1 MPKRIAFVVL
11 SLLLQTTSYSV
22 TVPKWLEALAANAP
36 GAETFSDA
44 SVLIL
49 KDSRLLEIDSA
60 GAGTAYVEQCI
71 KLIDDRAKD
80 EQGDRSIRFDA
91 ERDTVIFDAVYTR
104 QADGT
109 WIEPEKDAFTV
120 TSAPEVQWASAY
132 SQLKQQNVSFP
143 GLAADAVIYWKY
155 RVVPKAGRD
164 PWADDYFGG
173 VVSFGG
179 FEPVAEQV
187 FQISCDTTQLLKFEM
202 QNSEY
207 APTVEISGSRKT
219 LTWKFENMAQLKPEP
234 NMVSSSHLVP
244 RMIFTSFKDWSEMGL
259 YVGEKFWKSVEKA
272 DFAELEF
279 SRLVNYGQISGRPL
293 AQNIAFWV
301 QQNIRS
307 VALSLGAV
315 GFQPND
321 ADDVWANRYGD
332 VRDKLVLLS
341 ALLGTYGIE
350 SYPVLMQSSNAPFSH
365 LPALDQFNH
374 MILAVPLPDDTL
386 FLDPMPRF
394 SAPYEIG
401 YSRTQGMCCQLIH
414 GSPIVEAAKEIVH
427 LDRKASTRMSVTLDT
442 LGTLS
447 GRADAE
453 AYADFANTARSTF
466 SDQKQQEKEIYFQ
479 RAASRIGQGCE
490 VIQTEVS
497 DPEQLT
503 QPMRVGMDFSCAGY
517 AIKQG
522 DLMMVDLP
530 VTPFSFTLSGFYPS
544 MPEVTYPV
552 DLPIEGTSETTIIL
566 TYPKGYTVSYLPPAV
581 LVENPY
587 VALSLVPK
595 KFDDRVEWEQSVSYK
610 SDFVPVDKYATLRS
624 AFEELVAPKNRLLVL
639 EKAK

>member
-22 TVPKWLEALAANAP
+22 TVPDWLETLAANAP

-44 SVLIL
+44 SVLVL
-49 KDSRLLEIDSA
+49 KDYRLLEIDSA

-109 WIEPEKDAFTV
+109 WIEPEKDAYTV

-155 RVVPKAGRD
+155 RIAPKVSRD

-179 FEPVAEQV
+179 FEPVTEQV
-187 FQISCDTTQLLKFEM
+187 FQISCDTTQRLTYEM

-207 APTVEISGSRKT
+207 VPTGELSGSRKT

-234 NMVSSSHLVP
+234 NMVSSTHLVP
-244 RMIFTSFKDWSEMGL
+244 RMVFTSFKDWSEMGL
-259 YVGEKFWKSVEKA
+259 YVGEKFWKAVEKA
-272 DFAELEF
+272 NYAELEF
-279 SRLVNYGQISGRPL
+279 SKLVSYGQISGRPL

-307 VALSLGAV
+307 VPLSLGAV

-341 ALLGTYGIE
+341 ALLGGYGIE

-365 LPALDQFNH
+365 LPAIDQFNH
-374 MILAVPLPDDTL
+374 MILAVPFPDDTL
-386 FLDPMPRF
+386 YLDPMPRF

-414 GSPIVEAAKEIVH
+414 GSPIVEEAKEIVH
-427 LDRKASTRMSVTLDT
+427 IDRKASTRMSLSLDT

-490 VIQTEVS
+490 VIKTEVS

-503 QPMRVGMDFSCAGY
+503 QPMRVSMDFSCAGY

-544 MPEVTYPV
+544 MHEVIYPV
-552 DLPIEGTSETTIIL
+552 DLPLEGTTEMTIIL

-581 LVENPY
+581 LVENPF

-595 KFDDRVEWEQSVSYK
+595 KLEDRVEWQQSVSYK
-610 SDFVPVDKYATLRS
+610 SDYVPVENYATLRS